1 MGNAQDKR
9 VVVIGAVI
17 VDASLASHLADQGR
31 NINLVETEGIAS
43 GVTWSSLA
51 WINTNTDSLTLLQNC
66 VEQQSRMCLV
76 QRWCCTSRIVEIG
89 PREAERL

>member
-51 WINTNTDSLTLLQNC
+51 WINT
-66 VEQQSRMCLV
+66 
-76 QRWCCTSRIVEIG
+76 
-89 PREAERL
+89 